1 VEILG
6 LSCCGRPTE
15 KEKGRAAEEP
25 PGRESCEHTLLLHEI
40 DSNGPF
46 PWPLKLEILAQQ
58 DVPALPGVKLALWD
72 MVLNLLDIAIATG
85 CVLAVLLGAARGL
98 ARLLL
103 VSGFLALGWWL
114 ALRYQIPVAR
124 TLIGVDDGPGLLV
137 GFVLVFFVVAL
148 AGGFL
153 GRLMV
158 KLLRAAEL
166 RWVDRLAGAC
176 GGLLVAVLLA
186 AAALLPLAAVLPR
199 ETPLVADSILAPH
212 LLRLTGLLLPLVPV
226 EVQAAY
232 GSRQGEV
239 GALFGGGGDRP
250 QGP

>member
-1 VEILG
+1 
-6 LSCCGRPTE
+6 
-15 KEKGRAAEEP
+15 
-25 PGRESCEHTLLLHEI
+25 
-40 DSNGPF
+40 
-46 PWPLKLEILAQQ
+46 
-58 DVPALPGVKLALWD
+58 

-239 GALFGGGGDRP
+239 GALFGGGGERP